1 MKNKPIKGSRL
12 AGLLL
17 TACGLALIATTANAA
32 MPAGKVARAP
42 APSCDREC
50 LRSHVTQLLW
60 ALVKHDV
67 SKLPV
72 ADNVRVTEDADV
84 KELKN
89 VGLVRSVTAL
99 QGFRQDFIDERMG
112 VVGAHTMVEESGAP
126 IMLVVRLKVADNKL
140 TEIELVSTRSRA
152 EGLIFN
158 LGGLKAASEGMNYAP
173 RADELATREQVL
185 AAALKY
191 PEGFIKA
198 ETFAAVNAPFT
209 PDAYR
214 LENGQMMAGPDC
226 KFSPDC
232 KNIST
237 QSLAIFK
244 RLGPPIWRVVAI
256 DERMGI
262 AWLRLAWGVR
272 QEGGDQLTAFEAF
285 KFYGGQLHAVEAF
298 IRILPIEK
306 RKGGWETGV
315 APSGP

>member
-1 MKNKPIKGSRL
+1 MKKGMIT
-12 AGLLL
+12 GLLL
-17 TACGLALIATTANAA
+17 CLATASLAIASLGASAA
-32 MPAGKVARAP
+32 QPAAAP
-42 APSCDREC
+42 ACDREC
-50 LRSHVTQLLW
+50 LRSHVTQVLW
-60 ALVKHDV
+60 ALVNHDV

-72 ADNVRVTEDADV
+72 ADNVRVTEDADE
-84 KELKN
+84 KKLKD
-89 VGLVRSVTAL
+89 VSLVRSVTAL
-99 QGFRQDFIDERMG
+99 QGYRQDFIDERAG

-126 IMLVVRLKVADNKL
+126 IMLVVRLKVVGDKL
-140 TEIELVSTRSRA
+140 TEIELVPTRSRT

-158 LGGLKAASEGMNYAP
+158 LAGLKAPGAVMNYAP
-173 RADELATREQVL
+173 SAAERATRADVL
-185 AAALKY
+185 KAALKY
-191 PEGFIKA
+191 PEGFTKA
-198 ETFAAVNAPFT
+198 ETFAAVNAPFAA
-209 PDAYR
+209 DAFR
-214 LENGQMMAGPDC
+214 FENGQLMAGPDC

-306 RKGGWETGV
+306 RKGGWEQDPAV
-315 APSGP
+315 AP

>member
-1 MKNKPIKGSRL
+1 MKKHL
-12 AGLLL
+12 LGLLL
-17 TACGLALIATTANAA
+17 SAAFIAGASAA
-32 MPAGKVARAP
+32 QPA

-50 LRSHVTQLLW
+50 LRSHITQILW
-60 ALVKHDV
+60 SLVRHDV

-72 ADNVRVTEDADV
+72 ADTLRVTEDADE
-84 KELKN
+84 KTLKD
-89 VGLVRSVTAL
+89 VALVRSVTAL
-99 QGFRQDFIDERMG
+99 RGFRQDFIDERAG
-112 VVGAHTMVEESGAP
+112 VAGAHVMVEESGAP
-126 IMLVVRLKVADNKL
+126 IMLVVRIKVVDSKL
-140 TEIELVSTRSRA
+140 TELELVPTRSRA
-152 EGLIFN
+152 DGLIFN
-158 LGGLKAASEGMNYAP
+158 LDGLKAASAAMNYAP
-173 RADELATREQVL
+173 RADELATREEVL
-185 AAALKY
+185 KAALKY
-191 PEGFIKA
+191 PEGFTKA
-198 ETFAAVNAPFT
+198 ETFAAVNAPFA

-214 LENGQMMAGPDC
+214 YENGQIMAGPDC

-306 RKGGWETGV
+306 RDGGWK
-315 APSGP
+315 

>member
-1 MKNKPIKGSRL
+1 MKNKFIAS
-12 AGLLL
+12 LLL
-17 TACGLALIATTANAA
+17 CSFVAVASNAA
-32 MPAGKVARAP
+32 QPTAEAIP
-42 APSCDREC
+42 TCDREC

-60 ALVKHDV
+60 ALVNHDV

-72 ADNVRVTEDADV
+72 AETVRVTEDADE
-84 KELKN
+84 KPLKN
-89 VGLVRSVTAL
+89 VALIRSVTAL
-99 QGFRQDFIDERMG
+99 RGFRQDFIDERMG

-126 IMLVVRLKVADNKL
+126 IMLVVRLKVVDNKL
-140 TEIELVSTRSRA
+140 TEIELVPTRSRT

-158 LGGLKAASEGMNYAP
+158 LDGLKAASAVMNYAP
-173 RADELATREQVL
+173 SKEELATREEVL
-185 AAALKY
+185 KAALKY
-191 PEGFIKA
+191 PEGFTKA
-198 ETFAAVNAPFT
+198 ETFAAVGAPFA

-214 LENGQMMAGPDC
+214 YENGQIMAGPDC
-226 KFSPDC
+226 RFAPGC
-232 KNIST
+232 QNIST

-244 RLGPPIWRVVAI
+244 RLGPPIWRVVAV

-306 RKGGWETGV
+306 RKGGWE
-315 APSGP
+315 